1 MAIDSDYV
9 QSMSQQ
15 LAQYAVQSQLTRAQ
29 RNESNYSN
37 QLTAVSKLDT
47 ALKKFK
53 STASGLTTSTTGML
67 VNSAT
72 LSQSTNMTA
81 TASAKAV
88 SGSYEFFVS
97 QLASKSQF
105 AISGLQDD
113 SIGAG
118 SLTLAQGSKSFSVS
132 LDGLSSISD
141 VATAINSASDNSGIK
156 ATLVRSNGQ
165 VNLVLSSEETGL
177 AQAISMTSS
186 GNAALADAL
195 GNAQELSPAQDAKIY
210 LGGVG
215 GIELTNSSNTFDNV
229 IDGVSLTLTKA
240 QDAKDTP
247 VTLTIGQDK
256 SASQTKVQKF
266 IDGFNTLL
274 STFNELTTSGT
285 DSTSRGVLAGDSSV
299 RAIKSMLNSL
309 VRTSFGGANLI
320 DFGIS
325 ADSKGQ
331 LTIDS
336 TRFEKALAANPDGFD
351 KLFGGKGNLLDTL
364 DKSLATYTASTGG
377 ILTNRKATLNQQ
389 ISKISV
395 QYDNIQTQYDS
406 FYSRYLKQY
415 SNLMTTMNAMEQ
427 TTGMFT

>member
-9 QSMSQQ
+9 QNMSQQ
-15 LAQYAVQSQLTRAQ
+15 LAQYSVQSQLTRAQ
-29 RNESNYSN
+29 RNEANYSK
-37 QLTAVSKLDT
+37 QLSAVSALDT

-53 STASGLTTSTTGML
+53 STASGLTSSTSGML
-67 VNSAT
+67 VNSAS
-72 LSQSTNMTA
+72 LSQSDNMTA
-81 TASAKAV
+81 TASAKATP
-88 SGSYEFFVS
+88 GSYEFLVS

-105 AISGLQDD
+105 ALSGLQDS
-113 SIGAG
+113 SISGG
-118 SLTLAQGSKSFSVS
+118 SLNLAQGSKSFSVS
-132 LDGLSSISD
+132 LDGVSSISD
-141 VATAINSASDNSGIK
+141 LATAINSATDNSGVK

-177 AQAISMTSS
+177 AQAISMTST
-186 GNAALADAL
+186 GNAALATAL
-195 GNAQELSPAQDAKIY
+195 SNAQELSQARDAKIF
-210 LGGVG
+210 LGGAG
-215 GIELTNSSNTFDNV
+215 GIELTSSSNTFDNI
-229 IDGVSLTLTKA
+229 IDGVSLSVTKA
-240 QDAKDTP
+240 QDAQDVP

-256 SASQTKVQKF
+256 SASQAKVQKF
-266 IDGFNTLL
+266 IDGFNSLMG
-274 STFNELTTSGT
+274 TFSELTTSGT
-285 DSTSRGVLAGDSSV
+285 DSASRGVLAGDSSV
-299 RAIKSMLNSL
+299 RSIKSMLNNL
-309 VRTSFGGANLI
+309 VRTSFGGASLI

-351 KLFGGKGNLLDTL
+351 KVFGGKGNLLESL

-377 ILTNRKATLNQQ
+377 ILTNRKETLNQQ
-389 ISKISV
+389 ISKIGV